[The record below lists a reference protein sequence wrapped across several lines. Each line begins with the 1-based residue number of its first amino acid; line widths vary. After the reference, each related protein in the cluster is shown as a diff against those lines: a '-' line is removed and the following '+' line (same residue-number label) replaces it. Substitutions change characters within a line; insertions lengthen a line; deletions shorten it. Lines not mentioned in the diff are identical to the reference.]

1 MDNIIP
7 AALMFIV
14 GIIVAYLIWLF
25 MAMKDKIRVLETENQ
40 SLATMIIE
48 HIMSAKDDPGEQ
60 TQ

>member
-40 SLATMIIE
+40 SLATMILE
-48 HIMSAKDDPGEQ
+48 HIMSAKDDPGEK